1 MDGMEVLNNLRGTIS
16 DIGALKPVVNALPV
30 PQAVKDLV
38 DKAEDVDD
46 FFDKLP
52 GAAPKK
58 KKFNF
63 SDLFED
69 IGTTVGPGLG
79 MVSSIGMMNSPE
91 NTFSGKS
98 IYDVMNQVGTNRAID
113 PQSGPLHNPAVE
125 KPTTPYGRTKWK
137 SAQNTNKIITSQQKL
152 KIQDI
157 VSNPDFDFG
166 KVDERLSAINRS
178 PNRAAEL
185 ASFLGELQS
194 KLVPLNNYLDK
205 YKLR

>member
-52 GAAPKK
+52 GATPKK

-69 IGTTVGPGLG
+69 IGTTVAPALG
-79 MVSSIGMMNSPE
+79 VLNQPKSE

-98 IYDVMNQVGTNRAID
+98 IYDVINQVGTDRKID
-113 PQSGPLHNPAVE
+113 PTLGPLHNPAVE

-166 KVDERLSAINRS
+166 KVDERLSAINKS

-185 ASFLGELQS
+185 ASFLSELQS

>member
-1 MDGMEVLNNLRGTIS
+1 MQVLNNLRGTIS
-16 DIGALKPVVNALPV
+16 DIGDLKPIVHALPL
-30 PQAVKDLV
+30 PQVVKDLV
-38 DKAEDVDD
+38 DRAEDVDD

-69 IGTTVGPGLG
+69 IGTTVTPALG
-79 MVSSIGMMNSPE
+79 VLNQPKSE

-98 IYDVMNQVGTNRAID
+98 IYDVMNQVGTDRKIN
-113 PQSGPLHNPAVE
+113 PELGQLHNRAVE
-125 KPTTPYGRTKWK
+125 KPTTPYGRTKWR

-157 VSNPDFDFG
+157 VSSPDFDFG

-178 PNRAAEL
+178 PNKAAEL